1 MNTLLTP
8 LLLILFTLP
17 SYASDL
23 PPCPKDQTQTY
34 DNCFSAITFPDG
46 AKYAGE
52 FKNGKYHGKG
62 TFTFTDG
69 DKYIGEWKDDAIHGQ
84 GTMIYADGRVY
95 KGKYKAYARTQG
107 TMEWPNGLKYTG
119 KWGEDGQ
126 LPNGFGAYTFSDGT
140 EHFGLFQNGV
150 EHGLITVT
158 HPDGRTESGIW
169 ADGKYLYKSV
179 ESARSKCAEKAG
191 KAGTEY
197 AAKQIEKTCLAEK
210 GLEPES

>member
-1 MNTLLTP
+1 MKTLLTP

-34 DNCFSAITFPDG
+34 HNCF
-46 AKYAGE
+46 
-52 FKNGKYHGKG
+52 G
-62 TFTFTDG
+62 THTWAHG
-69 DKYIGEWKDDAIHGQ
+69 DKYVGEWKDDAIHGQ

-107 TMEWPNGLKYTG
+107 TMEWPDGFKYTG

-126 LPNGFGAYTFSDGT
+126 QPNGFGTYTSPDGASYVGEFKDGGYHGKGTYTFA
-140 EHFGLFQNGV
+140 NGKV
-150 EHGLITVT
+150 L
-158 HPDGRTESGIW
+158 SGIW

-210 GLEPES
+210 QLEPEPEPEPEPESKSWFDW

>member
-1 MNTLLTP
+1 MIDNMKKLLTVI
-8 LLLILFTLP
+8 LLILFTLP

-34 DNCFSAITFPDG
+34 DNCFSAITFLDG
-46 AKYAGE
+46 AKYVGE
-52 FKNGKYHGKG
+52 FKNDKFHGKG

-126 LPNGFGAYTFSDGT
+126 LPNGFGTYTLPDGT
-140 EHFGLFQNGV
+140 AK
-150 EHGLITVT
+150 
-158 HPDGRTESGIW
+158 SGIW

-179 ESARSKCAEKAG
+179 ESARSKCAKEAG

-210 GLEPES
+210 QLEPES